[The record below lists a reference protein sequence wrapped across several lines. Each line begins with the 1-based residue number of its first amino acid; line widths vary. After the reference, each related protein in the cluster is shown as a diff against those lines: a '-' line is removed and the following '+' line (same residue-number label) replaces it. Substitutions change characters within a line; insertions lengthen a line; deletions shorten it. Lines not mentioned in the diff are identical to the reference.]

1 MHVLLVPLL
10 GCTALRN
17 NQPRI
22 FHMVCPPQAP
32 VHELG
37 RQIQIVNAYLRD
49 ASSTTAK
56 KRKYQEI
63 QDEQDLAH
71 LLDDLIA
78 AHSQLK
84 PDSIYTLSVKSSI
97 WATAEVLEEALLEA
111 IPRLVERDKEM
122 IMIPKVLRR

>member
-1 MHVLLVPLL
+1 
-10 GCTALRN
+10 
-17 NQPRI
+17 
-22 FHMVCPPQAP
+22 MVCPPQAP

>member
-1 MHVLLVPLL
+1 MVYLL
-10 GCTALRN
+10 
-17 NQPRI
+17 
-22 FHMVCPPQAP
+22 QAP

-49 ASSTTAK
+49 ASSTSAK

-84 PDSIYTLSVKSSI
+84 PDSIYTLSVKPSI
-97 WATAEVLEEALLEA
+97 WETAEALEEALLEA
-111 IPRLVERDKEM
+111 IPRLVERDREM